1 MAEIKRGD
9 RVRVLPIKPDGG
21 VVTDHDR
28 VLIGHEGVV
37 RESLNDYVLVA
48 LEGVDSDFWEVDDD
62 GTIELV
68 FYPSELE
75 VVA

>member
-1 MAEIKRGD
+1 MSEIKIGD

-28 VLIGHEGVV
+28 VLIGREGVV
-37 RESLNDYVLVA
+37 LESMNDYILVA
-48 LEGVDSDFWEVDDD
+48 LEGVVSDFWHAID
-62 GTIELV
+62 GTAELV

-75 VVA
+75 VVP